1 MRRVGTVSLVGAGP
15 GDPELMTVGAVRRL
29 RAAEVVV
36 YDRLIDP
43 RVLDQAPA
51 RAERIF
57 VGKAAGRASMSQR
70 DIERVLIDR
79 ALAGRNVVRLKG
91 GDPFLF
97 GRGGEEVEALAAAGI
112 PYEVV
117 PGVSSALAVPA
128 SAGIPVTHRRLAS
141 SLTVITG
148 HEDPEKFE
156 SSIDWDWAARTPG
169 TLVILMGL
177 VRIEAIS
184 ARLLQAGRSGDT
196 PAAAVS
202 AGTLPQERSIFSKL
216 SALPGAVGE
225 AGLRSPAI
233 IIIGEVVRFPALV
246 AASDLRSLAAAM

>member
-15 GDPELMTVGAVRRL
+15 GDPELMTVRAVHSLQR
-29 RAAEVVV
+29 AEVVV

-43 RVLDQAPA
+43 RILDHAPA
-51 RAERIF
+51 WAERIF

-70 DIERVLIDR
+70 DIERVLIEQ
-79 ALAGRNVVRLKG
+79 ALDGRSVVRLKG

-112 PYEVV
+112 PHEVV

-148 HEDPEKFE
+148 HEDPDKFE
-156 SSIDWDWAARTPG
+156 SSIDWEWAARAPG

-177 VRIEAIS
+177 ERVDSICR
-184 ARLLQAGRSGDT
+184 RLMDEGRSADT
-196 PAAAVS
+196 PAAVVA
-202 AGTLPQERSIFSKL
+202 AGTLPQQRSVFASL
-216 SALPGAVGE
+216 SVLSDSVLE

-233 IIIGEVVRFPALV
+233 IVVGEVAAFPQMVASSELV
-246 AASDLRSLAAAM
+246 SLAEAV